1 MIELRNSL
9 EREQEK
15 VLRLELD
22 RTQAME
28 GRLHVEKQ
36 LDNIQETLEQ
46 VCVFGRACSC

>member
-1 MIELRNSL
+1 M

-15 VLRLELD
+15 VLRLDSE

-46 VCVFGRACSC
+46 VTKVCLK